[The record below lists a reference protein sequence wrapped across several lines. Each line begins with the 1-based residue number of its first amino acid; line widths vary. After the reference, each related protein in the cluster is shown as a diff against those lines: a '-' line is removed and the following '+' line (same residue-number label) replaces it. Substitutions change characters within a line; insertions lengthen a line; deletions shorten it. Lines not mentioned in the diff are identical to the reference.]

1 MAYGGGGAAAAAAG
15 LTDHW
20 HCVGWGWAGGGRGLI
35 NELYGGPVGD

>member
-1 MAYGGGGAAAAAAG
+1 MAYGGGGAAAAGG

-20 HCVGWGWAGGGRGLI
+20 HCVGWGCSGLI